1 MIDPHGTATSCDP
14 ARNSL
19 ASVPDPTTSSGTDD
33 AFPSNDWGDDQE
45 QQQTPEECYDERY
58 EDQGHAPEEYHN
70 SNYEAEE
77 HGYMYGE
84 HPQDAR
90 SGGGVT
96 FDQPYY
102 GYDDGNNN
110 NGGNKS
116 ASSSFRRRSRNHL
129 SKVSRE
135 YDAGGK
141 GFLTPAEQQMR
152 KMDVEG
158 KGILSNAAVATI
170 MEGKLRGDEIINRLR
185 RMVWVLGGMTILLI
199 LANLGT
205 AWAVAVMA
213 KETSLD
219 SYSGEMYVKDAGDR
233 GPTVVTTRGTGDVF
247 IFANFNVS
255 ARSAYVDDSTENG
268 DEDQTVDPENDEE
281 EKDDDSLFCI
291 TPDNAAKLWHDATTG
306 TSVSALFD
314 FTPPI
319 DYERAAETAAAGGE
333 EPVSPIDLNSISLQA
348 DGAMINETHAC
359 LGTGLPASRI
369 GLTNMPSFL
378 CIELISSVCDDM
390 DKESL
395 SPEEETATSNS
406 FARNSDE
413 GGNRRRMLFHS
424 ALRNLQS
431 LHPSSFDSSAAT
443 GSAANELH
451 LRRGRSEREL
461 VPAPER
467 GEGRYAVCTQA
478 CADKNKGKKCFK
490 RCRQER
496 KKRRN
501 RRKSVFQQT
510 IPSDITITISTYTYK
525 FQNSN
530 PIGYIGDGTVAESR
544 FQPLD
549 FFLGPRPT
557 PNGRLPVASVP
568 FGPPGLTNSDGF
580 GFRDKHNPVYHPPQ
594 QAWD

>member
-1 MIDPHGTATSCDP
+1 MIDPHGDTTTSYDP
-14 ARNSL
+14 ARHSL
-19 ASVPDPTTSSGTDD
+19 ASVPDPTSSGTN
-33 AFPSNDWGDDQE
+33 FPSNDWGDDHE
-45 QQQTPEECYDERY
+45 QQ
-58 EDQGHAPEEYHN
+58 APEEY
-70 SNYEAEE
+70 YDDDQEQAPE
-77 HGYMYGE
+77 HPA
-84 HPQDAR
+84 PQDAR

-96 FDQPYY
+96 FDQSYY
-102 GYDDGNNN
+102 EYGDGNGENR
-110 NGGNKS
+110 S

-135 YDAGGK
+135 YDAGKK
-141 GFLTPAEQQMR
+141 GFLTPAEQQLR
-152 KMDVEG
+152 QMDIDG
-158 KGILSNAAVATI
+158 KGHLSNAAVATI

-219 SYSGEMYVKDAGDR
+219 SYSGEMYVKGAAGGN

-247 IFANFNVS
+247 VFANFNVS
-255 ARSAYVDDSTENG
+255 ARSAYVDDNEENG
-268 DEDQTVDPENDEE
+268 EEDQVPDADNEQEQE
-281 EKDDDSLFCI
+281 DDDSLFCI

-306 TSVSALFD
+306 TAVSALFD
-314 FTPPI
+314 FTPPV
-319 DYERAAETAAAGGE
+319 DYKLAAESAAADGE
-333 EPVSPIDLNSISLQA
+333 EPASPIDLNSISLQP

-359 LGTGLPASRI
+359 LGTGLPRSRI

-378 CIELISSVCDDM
+378 CIELVSSVCDDM

-395 SPEEETATSNS
+395 SPTAETATSNA

-431 LHPSSFDSSAAT
+431 LHPNSFDSSAIAT
-443 GSAANELH
+443 SSAANEVH

-478 CADKNKGKKCFK
+478 CADKNRGKKCFK

-510 IPSDITITISTYTYK
+510 IPSDSAIIVSTYT
-525 FQNSN
+525 FQNRN

-544 FQPLD
+544 FHSSD
-549 FFLGPRPT
+549 FLLGPRPT

-568 FGPPGLTNSDGF
+568 VSPPSGSANSDFDF
-580 GFRDKHNPVYHPPQ
+580 GYYNPYFQPPPK
-594 QAWD
+594 AWD